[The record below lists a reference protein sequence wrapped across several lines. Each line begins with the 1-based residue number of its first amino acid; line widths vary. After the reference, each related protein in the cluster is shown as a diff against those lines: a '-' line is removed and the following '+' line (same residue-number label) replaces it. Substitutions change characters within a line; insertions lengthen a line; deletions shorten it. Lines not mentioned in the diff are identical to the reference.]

1 MPQSG
6 ESQIDLKQHGEAV
19 TARSFAWPM
28 IAGVVAAGFAL
39 EFVCLWLQPGTLPR
53 SRLIVLAGLLL
64 FTSVMVCGLVVR
76 SICRRVA
83 PDRRCVATPA
93 VRAACLTALWIPAW
107 VLSVETWS
115 PLMLV
120 AACACLASLGIF
132 LKRCEIDAAPAA
144 RQVQPDLTNLLFQF
158 EPGAFRRMI
167 LPSFLVAV
175 LVEAAIILVVARRF
189 AMASLVAGASVAV
202 LGWRA
207 TSKAR
212 AGTEQQGAVSDSR
225 QVSLVVAALIFTM
238 IALLPYLKVLP
249 LMGGLGALLRTKNA
263 LKNSDGAQRPEGGN
277 SDEGYTGIILLSPT
291 NERKRIV
298 APVKRELIPNFGVR
312 IAQELEIPFNGA
324 YWYFKYPDKAPRPSA
339 KVVRGDAA
347 KVTVHSTDRFP
358 LLMEAHQRLDD
369 PIDLGCCSAINLVVR
384 NADRREG
391 AIVLELWVR
400 KRGTPATAL
409 HYLGTETVPSSE
421 QPLATRATDAP
432 EESLRFP
439 IPPSMDGIEFDE
451 ITVVMRG
458 APSRATVGAQVGL
471 RKFVLE
477 P

>member
-1 MPQSG
+1 MSQSG
-6 ESQIDLKQHGEAV
+6 ESQVDLKPQGSEAV
-19 TARSFAWPM
+19 TARSSVWPM
-28 IAGVVAAGFAL
+28 IAGLVAAGLAL

-53 SRLIVLAGLLL
+53 SGLIVLAVLLL

-76 SICRRVA
+76 WICRKGA
-83 PDRRCVATPA
+83 PDRGSVATP
-93 VRAACLTALWIPAW
+93 VMRAACLTALWIPAW

-132 LKRCEIDAAPAA
+132 LKRCEVDVAAPGPET
-144 RQVQPDLTNLLFQF
+144 QPGLTGVLFQF

-167 LPSFLVAV
+167 LPSFLVAL
-175 LVEAAIILVVARRF
+175 LVEAAIILVVASWF
-189 AMASLVAGASVAV
+189 TMASLVAGASVAV

-207 TSKAR
+207 TSKAK
-212 AGTEQQGAVSDSR
+212 AGTEQQAAVSDSR
-225 QVSLVVAALIFTM
+225 QGSLVVAALIFTM
-238 IALLPYLKVLP
+238 IALLPYLKLP
-249 LMGGLGALLRTKNA
+249 LVGGLGALLRTKNA
-263 LKNSDGAQRPEGGN
+263 LKNSDGAQKPEGGN
-277 SDEGYTGIILLSPT
+277 SDEGYTGIILLSLT
-291 NERKRIV
+291 DEHKRIV

-369 PIDLGCCSAINLVVR
+369 PIDLGCCSAMNLVVR

-421 QPLATRATDAP
+421 QPLATRAMDAP

-439 IPPSMDGIEFDE
+439 IPPSMNGIEFDE
-451 ITVVMRG
+451 ITVVMRA